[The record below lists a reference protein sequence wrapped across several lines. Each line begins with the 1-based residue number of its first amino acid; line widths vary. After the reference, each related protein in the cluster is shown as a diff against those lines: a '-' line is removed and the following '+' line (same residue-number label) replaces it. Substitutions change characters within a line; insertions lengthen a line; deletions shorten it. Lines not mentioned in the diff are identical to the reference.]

1 VEICE
6 GQGWRLV
13 VDPSRAPFTALIGG
27 EGWASELTDAELLAL
42 QQATGR
48 LIAQHAALADSLMAE
63 EAIDIEL
70 ELPIGDPRADDGGS
84 LWLGLRGDRRSW
96 SLQLVLTPEP
106 GSRGLEGGWTAAASA
121 AFAAALERLRPA
133 EHGGGDQDC

>member
-1 VEICE
+1 MEICE

-13 VDPSRAPFTALIGG
+13 VDPSRSPYTALIGG
-27 EGWASELTDAELLAL
+27 EGWACELTAAELLAL
-42 QQATGR
+42 QRASGR
-48 LIAQHAALADSLMAE
+48 LTEQHGALADTLMAE

-70 ELPIGDPRADDGGS
+70 ELPIGEPRADGGGS
-84 LWLGLRGDRRSW
+84 LWLGLRGDRSGW

-106 GSRGLEGGWTAAASA
+106 GSRGIEGGWNPAASA

-133 EHGGGDQDC
+133 ERAGGDQD

>member
-13 VDPSRAPFTALIGG
+13 VDPSRTPYTALIGG
-27 EGWASELTDAELLAL
+27 EGWASELTGAELLAL

-48 LIAQHAALADSLMAE
+48 LIAQHGALAATLMAE

-70 ELPIGDPRADDGGS
+70 ELPIGDPRADAGGF
-84 LWLGLRGDRRSW
+84 LWLGLRGDCRGW
-96 SLQLVLTPEP
+96 SLQLVLSPEP
-106 GSRGLEGGWTAAASA
+106 GSRGIEGGWNAAASA

-133 EHGGGDQDC
+133 GQGGGDQNC

>member
-1 VEICE
+1 MEIGE

-13 VDPSRAPFTALIGG
+13 VDPSRSPYTALIGG
-27 EGWASELTDAELLAL
+27 EGWACELTGAELLAL
-42 QQATGR
+42 QRASER
-48 LIAQHAALADSLMAE
+48 LTAQHVALAGTLMAE

-70 ELPIGDPRADDGGS
+70 ELPIGDAHSDAGGS
-84 LWLGLRGDRRSW
+84 LWLGLRGDRGSW

-106 GSRGLEGGWTAAASA
+106 GSRGMEGGWTAAASA

-133 EHGGGDQDC
+133 EPSGGNQDC

>member
-13 VDPSRAPFTALIGG
+13 VDPSRSPYTALIGG
-27 EGWASELTDAELLAL
+27 EGWACELTGAELLAL
-42 QQATGR
+42 QRASGR
-48 LIAQHAALADSLMAE
+48 LTAQHGALAGTLMAE

-70 ELPIGDPRADDGGS
+70 ELPIGDPDSKAGGS
-84 LWLGLRGDRRSW
+84 LWLGLRGDRGSW
-96 SLQLVLTPEP
+96 SLHLVLAPEP
-106 GSRGLEGGWTAAASA
+106 GRRGMEGGWTPPASA

-133 EHGGGDQDC
+133 ELGGGDQD

>member
-13 VDPSRAPFTALIGG
+13 VDPSRTPYTALIGG
-27 EGWASELTDAELLAL
+27 EGWASELTGVELLTL

-48 LIAQHAALADSLMAE
+48 LIAQHGDLAGTLMAE

-70 ELPIGDPRADDGGS
+70 ELPIGDPRADAGGS
-84 LWLGLRGDRRSW
+84 LWLGLRGDRRGW
-96 SLQLVLTPEP
+96 SLQLVLSPEP
-106 GSRGLEGGWTAAASA
+106 GSRGIEGGWNPAASA
-121 AFAAALERLRPA
+121 AFAAALERLSPA
-133 EHGGGDQDC
+133 GQAGGDQDC

>member
-1 VEICE
+1 MEICE

-13 VDPSRAPFTALIGG
+13 VDPSRSPYTALIGG
-27 EGWASELTDAELLAL
+27 EGWASELTVAELLAL
-42 QQATGR
+42 QRASGR
-48 LIAQHAALADSLMAE
+48 LTEQHGALADTLMAE

-70 ELPIGDPRADDGGS
+70 ELPIGEPRADGGGS
-84 LWLGLRGDRRSW
+84 LWLGLRGDRSGW

-106 GSRGLEGGWTAAASA
+106 GSRGIEGGWNPAASA

-133 EHGGGDQDC
+133 ERAGGDQD

>member
-1 VEICE
+1 MEICE

-13 VDPSRAPFTALIGG
+13 VDPSRSPYTALIGG
-27 EGWASELTDAELLAL
+27 EGWASELTGAELLAL
-42 QQATGR
+42 QRASGR
-48 LIAQHAALADSLMAE
+48 LTEQHGALADTLMAE

-70 ELPIGDPRADDGGS
+70 ELPIGEPRADGGGS
-84 LWLGLRGDRRSW
+84 LWLGLRGDRSGW

-106 GSRGLEGGWTAAASA
+106 GSRGIEGGWNPAASA

-133 EHGGGDQDC
+133 ERGGGDQD

>member
-13 VDPSRAPFTALIGG
+13 VDPSRSPYTALIGG
-27 EGWASELTDAELLAL
+27 EGWASELTGAELLAL
-42 QQATGR
+42 QRASGR
-48 LIAQHAALADSLMAE
+48 LTEQHGALADTLMAE

-70 ELPIGDPRADDGGS
+70 ELPIGEPRADGGGS
-84 LWLGLRGDRRSW
+84 LWLGLRGDLSGW

-106 GSRGLEGGWTAAASA
+106 GSRGIEGGWNPAASA

-133 EHGGGDQDC
+133 ERAGRDQD

>member
-1 VEICE
+1 M
-6 GQGWRLV
+6 
-13 VDPSRAPFTALIGG
+13 
-27 EGWASELTDAELLAL
+27 

-48 LIAQHAALADSLMAE
+48 LTAQHDALADSLMAE

-70 ELPIGDPRADDGGS
+70 ELPIGDPRADGGGS

-96 SLQLVLTPEP
+96 TLQLVLTPES
-106 GSRGLEGGWTAAASA
+106 GSRGLEGGWTATASA

-133 EHGGGDQDC
+133 ERGGGDQDC

>member
-1 VEICE
+1 MEICE

-13 VDPSRAPFTALIGG
+13 VDPSRSPFTALIGG
-27 EGWASELTDAELLAL
+27 EGWASELTEDELLAL
-42 QQATGR
+42 QQAARR
-48 LIAQHAALADSLMAE
+48 LTAQHGALVDTLMAE

-70 ELPIGDPRADDGGS
+70 ELPVGEDRPGGGGS
-84 LWLGLRGDRRSW
+84 LWLGLRGDRGSW

-106 GSRGLEGGWTAAASA
+106 GSRGIEGGWGAPASA

-133 EHGGGDQDC
+133 ERGGWDQD